1 MSIVCDVLVVDDDNL
16 VRETLVAL
24 LEEEGWNVVGVD
36 GYDTALDAI
45 SRSDSCRLL
54 VTDINLGTPTDG
66 FEVAAS
72 VRRLRPDM
80 PVLYI
85 TGRPWVFWGREFHE
99 RERALSKPFRADQLL
114 RTVGELIT
122 AQP

>member
-1 MSIVCDVLVVDDDNL
+1 MCDVLVVDDDSL

-36 GYDTALDAI
+36 GYDTALAAI
-45 SRSDSCRLL
+45 RQDNGCRLL
-54 VTDINLGTPTDG
+54 VTDINLGTPADG

-72 VRRLRPDM
+72 IRRLRPDL

-114 RTVGELIT
+114 QTVGELIT
-122 AQP
+122 AER